1 MRFFEAY
8 RDHMTTSDLP
18 YIIAIGASGG
28 EGLQDMVDLLN
39 VLPKPLA
46 AIVMLVL
53 HRPVDRISH
62 LQAVLS
68 RRSGLPVIVASEAE
82 RMEMGTCYIGE
93 PDGHLTLMAKDE
105 AGLVTGTGDT
115 LRNRTIDA
123 LFKTLAKFAG
133 TRAIGIVL
141 SGSLD
146 DGSEGL
152 EQIHHA
158 GGFTMVLD
166 PGYKPRGMQQN
177 AIDYDGPI
185 SFIGTAV
192 EIGMA
197 LGEVTASPPGARERR
212 GSTPEGPAG
221 VAADEIGRGQRQC

>member
-105 AGLVTGTGDT
+105 AGLGWLPAPATHCATEPSMLCSKPWQRLPERERSALSSQAPWTTVPKGLSRSTMLAV
-115 LRNRTIDA
+115 LRWS
-123 LFKTLAKFAG
+123 LTLATSRG
-133 TRAIGIVL
+133 GCSRTL
-141 SGSLD
+141 STMTVRSAS
-146 DGSEGL
+146 SEL
-152 EQIHHA
+152 
-158 GGFTMVLD
+158 
-166 PGYKPRGMQQN
+166 R
-177 AIDYDGPI
+177 
-185 SFIGTAV
+185 
-192 EIGMA
+192 
-197 LGEVTASPPGARERR
+197 
-212 GSTPEGPAG
+212 
-221 VAADEIGRGQRQC
+221 